1 MKLLEPEIKNR
12 IAEYITYLN
21 NSDDIIDLQIMSD
34 LEYSDFSL
42 SGLKF
47 KSNSYFY
54 PIACG
59 FDVGCG
65 VSVFK
70 TTIKRDILSYIG
82 FRRSQNTPFGI
93 KKTNYIA
100 NETSNLT
107 LLQSRFSLGM
117 FEIGNHFI
125 EIRKKKG
132 DENLY
137 LIIHSGITEDVKLYF
152 MRKYLLL
159 YKKYLGALT
168 DTCVNGYELKI
179 PLHNED
185 ALSLIK
191 DFELA
196 INYALVNRK
205 YLAENI
211 AKNLSGKITEIID
224 SPHDFIT
231 IDNDGVTFSH
241 GVQKFTLYNNDLIAY
256 VISGADTANYFVK
269 TISNDQWINHGSSL
283 QTIDYKGNRHYS
295 DFAELLI
302 NQDFMN
308 TIKPIY
314 CLEPIIGCK
323 RRGNHY
329 EYNYY

>member
-1 MKLLEPEIKNR
+1 MIRENKVNDGKVELVPINFDERNYHKTEEKSCIV
-12 IAEYITYLN
+12 YL
-21 NSDDIIDLQIMSD
+21 
-34 LEYSDFSL
+34 
-42 SGLKF
+42 
-47 KSNSYFY
+47 
-54 PIACG
+54 
-59 FDVGCG
+59 
-65 VSVFK
+65 
-70 TTIKRDILSYIG
+70 
-82 FRRSQNTPFGI
+82 GI
-93 KKTNYIA
+93 
-100 NETSNLT
+100 
-107 LLQSRFSLGM
+107 R
-117 FEIGNHFI
+117 IGNHFI

-159 YKKYLGALT
+159 YKKYLGPLT
-168 DTCVNGYELKI
+168 DTCVNG
-179 PLHNED
+179 
-185 ALSLIK
+185 
-191 DFELA
+191 FELA

-211 AKNLSGKITEIID
+211 AKNLSGEITEIID

-241 GVQKFTLYNNDLIAY
+241 GVQKFTLYNNDVIAY

-314 CLEPIIGCK
+314 CLEPIICWLM
-323 RRGNHY
+323 
-329 EYNYY
+329 